1 VIPTAPRVVAIPR
14 VLDVGP
20 GALEGLGATLR
31 RAEFPLERVLL
42 VQGRGAS
49 VALAEV
55 ARRSLTGVGA
65 SLEVCYGTLGTHE
78 EADALGQEAAHGGA
92 SLVVGVGGGRVI
104 DVAKVVALR
113 SQRDV
118 VSVPTSIASDG
129 ICSPIASLK
138 DAGGRRE
145 SVPARMPAGIVL
157 DTDVVASAPFET
169 RTAGLGDLL
178 SNLVASLDWRLAGA
192 RQAEEFEPYSALIAE
207 SAARPALA
215 LEDLCRAGALE
226 VVAKGLILSGL
237 AMATAGTSRPCSGSE
252 HLISHS
258 LDHLL
263 GSRARLHG
271 RQVALG
277 ALVAA
282 TAHGSDLASPLRA
295 VFARCGLPTHPD
307 DLGLPFDL
315 VVDAV
320 QRAPDMRPG
329 RYTILSE
336 IDLSTVAVRDL
347 VGRAFGRG

>member
-1 VIPTAPRVVAIPR
+1 VVAIPR
-14 VLDVGP
+14 VLDVGS
-20 GALEGLGATLR
+20 GALGGLGQTLR

-49 VALAEV
+49 VALAMV
-55 ARRSLTGVGA
+55 ARRALTEAGA

-78 EADALGQEAAHGGA
+78 EADALGREATHSGA

-113 SQRDV
+113 SGRDV

-138 DAGGRRE
+138 DRAGSRQ

-178 SNLVASLDWRLAGA
+178 SNLVASLDWRLAGE
-192 RQAEEFEPYSALIAE
+192 RDAEAYDPYSALIAE

-215 LEDLCRAGALE
+215 LEDLCRIDALDLL
-226 VVAKGLILSGL
+226 AKGLILSGL
-237 AMATAGTSRPCSGSE
+237 AMATAGTSRPCSGAE

-263 GSRARLHG
+263 GAQAQLHG

-282 TAHGSDLASPLRA
+282 TAHGSDLAGQFRA
-295 VFARCGLPTHPD
+295 VFGRCGLPTHPEH
-307 DLGLPFDL
+307 LGLPVDL
-315 VVDAV
+315 VAEAV
-320 QRAPDMRPG
+320 RRAPTMRPG
-329 RYTILSE
+329 RYTVLDE
-336 IDLSTVAVRDL
+336 VDLSPAGVRHL
-347 VGRAFGRG
+347 VDRAFAPG

>member
-1 VIPTAPRVVAIPR
+1 
-14 VLDVGP
+14 
-20 GALEGLGATLR
+20 
-31 RAEFPLERVLL
+31 
-42 VQGRGAS
+42 
-49 VALAEV
+49 LAEA
-55 ARRSLTGVGA
+55 ARCSLVRAGA
-65 SLEVCYGTLGTHE
+65 NLEVRYGTAGTHE
-78 EADALGQEAAHGGA
+78 EAEALGREAAAAGA
-92 SLVVGVGGGRVI
+92 SLVLGVGGGRVI
-104 DVAKVVALR
+104 DIAKVVALH
-113 SQRDV
+113 SGRDV

-138 DAGGRRE
+138 DAEGRRE

-157 DTDVVASAPFET
+157 DTEVVASAPFET

-192 RQAEEFEPYSALIAE
+192 REREEYDPYSALIAE

-215 LEDLCRAGALE
+215 LDDLCHPSGLE

-263 GSRARLHG
+263 GPRARLHG

-277 ALVAA
+277 ALVSA
-282 TAHGSDLASPLRA
+282 TAHGSDLAGPLRA
-295 VFARCGLPTHPD
+295 VFRRCGLPTCPE
-307 DLGLPFDL
+307 DLGFEFDL
-315 VVDAV
+315 VVEAV
-320 QRAPDMRPG
+320 QQAPAMRPG

-336 IDLSTVAVRDL
+336 LDLGTTTARELVA
-347 VGRAFGRG
+347 RAFDDHDDDDRRGREGPSDAPGQGE

>member
-14 VLDVGP
+14 VLDVAP
-20 GALEGLGATLR
+20 GALGALGETLR
-31 RAEFPLERVLL
+31 RADFPLDRVLL
-42 VQGRGAS
+42 VQGQGPSA
-49 VALAEV
+49 VLAEA
-55 ARRSLTGVGA
+55 ARRALEDAGA
-65 SLEVCYGTLGTHE
+65 RIEVCYGILGTHE
-78 EADALGQEAAHGGA
+78 EADALGREAAGRNT

-113 SQRDV
+113 SGRDV

-157 DTDVVASAPFET
+157 DSDVVASAPHET

-178 SNLVASLDWRLAGA
+178 SNLVASLDWRLAGE
-192 RQAEEFEPYSALIAE
+192 RQAEDYDPYSAMIAE

-215 LEDLCRAGALE
+215 LEDLCGPGALD
-226 VVAKGLILSGL
+226 VLAKGLILSGL

-263 GSRARLHG
+263 GPDARLHG

-277 ALVAA
+277 ALIAA
-282 TAHGSDLASPLRA
+282 TAHASDLTGALRA
-295 VFARCGLPTHPD
+295 VFRRCGLPTRPE
-307 DLGLPFDL
+307 DLGLPIDL
-315 VVDAV
+315 VVEAV

-336 IDLSTVAVRDL
+336 VDLSRASVRDL
-347 VGRAFGRG
+347 VSAAFP